1 MAVHRPPQASSNRR
15 LFFYIPPLLISIVVV
30 ALLFLIDTSETD
42 LARDM
47 DLCPVEAGGIAA
59 RSVFLLDLR
68 KPLPERGRSLGS
80 EALRALTLE
89 LGANT
94 ELEVFAVTDN
104 AGAPRQLLD
113 RLCKPYSNADLAFEG
128 AKDRRRG
135 VRDCDD
141 LPAQLP
147 NHVRGNAEQ
156 FCARRT
162 LLGERIGQ
170 LAAAAP
176 AAPLANAYLVEALEE
191 TSLELSELSGRRS
204 LYVFSDMLQHA
215 PWYSHLELGWNGW
228 SFADF
233 MEMRTAQDA
242 LVGPR
247 PPPIPGL
254 DVSIFYV
261 PRTGVTDL
269 PRMKRVHQHFWQEYF
284 AEAKPSFHEQAL
296 MPEYPVAPLMNRLT
310 EAEQERTQLR
320 QEREEAE
327 RLLAQVEQERAALD
341 EARRQADAEE
351 RAQQA
356 RMDELRRQRELL
368 QAEEARR
375 IAAQAEAA
383 RQAQAEE
390 EALAPE
396 PEEAVAEAPPDE
408 PSQPVATEAP
418 PDAAPQPAVA
428 ETPTPEP
435 PAPEPPAPKPPA
447 VAETPAPEPPALEP
461 PAVAETPAP
470 ESPAAA
476 PAEAPEA
483 EDADAQAQAEAL
495 AADVSVDS
503 VALEPCAAHL
513 KPRFH
518 DSLAAYPG
526 GNRRDYGSA
535 TVVIQ
540 FTLNDRGETVP
551 GSVEMLSERSVA
563 EQPAYLSLFSQQAL
577 NLVRSWEFDFA
588 DAGTGECARSQQLVT
603 QFGFQYSR

>member
-15 LFFYIPPLLISIVVV
+15 LFFYIPPLLILIVVV

-68 KPLPERGRSLGS
+68 KPLPEQGRSLGS

-128 AKDRRRG
+128 AKDRRRE

-162 LLGERIGQ
+162 LLGERIEQ

-204 LYVFSDMLQHA
+204 LYVFSDMLQHT

-269 PRMKRVHQHFWQEYF
+269 PRMKRVHQHFWQDYF

-396 PEEAVAEAPPDE
+396 PEEAEPEEAVAEAPPDE

-435 PAPEPPAPKPPA
+435 PAPEPPA
-447 VAETPAPEPPALEP
+447 VAETPAPEP

-503 VALEPCAAHL
+503 VALEPCEAHL
-513 KPRFH
+513 QPRFH
-518 DSLAAYPG
+518 DNIASYPG
-526 GNRRDYGSA
+526 GNRIDYGSA

-563 EQPAYLSLFSQQAL
+563 EQPAYLSLFSQQAV

-588 DAGTGECARSQQLVT
+588 DAETGECARSQQLVT

>member
-15 LFFYIPPLLISIVVV
+15 LLFYIPPLLISIVVV

-68 KPLPERGRSLGS
+68 KPLPEQGRSLGS

-113 RLCKPYSNADLAFEG
+113 RLCKPYGNADLAFEG
-128 AKDRRRG
+128 AKDRRRE

-162 LLGERIGQ
+162 LLGERIEQ

-254 DVSIFYV
+254 DISIFYV

-310 EAEQERTQLR
+310 EAEQERTLLR

-383 RQAQAEE
+383 RQAQAEA

-435 PAPEPPAPKPPA
+435 PA
-447 VAETPAPEPPALEP
+447 VAETPAPEPSAPEP

-476 PAEAPEA
+476 PAAAPEA

-495 AADVSVDS
+495 AADLSVDS

-518 DSLAAYPG
+518 DQIAAYPG
-526 GNRRDYGSA
+526 RIDYGSA

-588 DAGTGECARSQQLVT
+588 DAETGECARSQQLVT

>member
-15 LFFYIPPLLISIVVV
+15 LFFYIPPLLILIVVV

-68 KPLPERGRSLGS
+68 KPLPEQGRSLGS

-128 AKDRRRG
+128 AKDRRRE

-162 LLGERIGQ
+162 LLGERIEQ

-396 PEEAVAEAPPDE
+396 PEEAEPEEAVAEAPPDE

-435 PAPEPPAPKPPA
+435 PAPEPPA
-447 VAETPAPEPPALEP
+447 VAETPAPEP

-503 VALEPCAAHL
+503 VALEPCEAHL
-513 KPRFH
+513 QPRFH
-518 DSLAAYPG
+518 DNIAAYPG
-526 GNRRDYGSA
+526 GNRIDYGSA

-563 EQPAYLSLFSQQAL
+563 EQPAYLSLFSQQAV

-588 DAGTGECARSQQLVT
+588 DAETGECARSQQLVT
-603 QFGFQYSR
+603 QFGFLYSR

>member
-1 MAVHRPPQASSNRR
+1 
-15 LFFYIPPLLISIVVV
+15 
-30 ALLFLIDTSETD
+30 
-42 LARDM
+42 
-47 DLCPVEAGGIAA
+47 
-59 RSVFLLDLR
+59 
-68 KPLPERGRSLGS
+68 
-80 EALRALTLE
+80 
-89 LGANT
+89 
-94 ELEVFAVTDN
+94 
-104 AGAPRQLLD
+104 
-113 RLCKPYSNADLAFEG
+113 
-128 AKDRRRG
+128 
-135 VRDCDD
+135 
-141 LPAQLP
+141 
-147 NHVRGNAEQ
+147 
-156 FCARRT
+156 
-162 LLGERIGQ
+162 
-170 LAAAAP
+170 
-176 AAPLANAYLVEALEE
+176 
-191 TSLELSELSGRRS
+191 
-204 LYVFSDMLQHA
+204 
-215 PWYSHLELGWNGW
+215 
-228 SFADF
+228 
-233 MEMRTAQDA
+233 MRTAQDA

-435 PAPEPPAPKPPA
+435 PAPEPPA

-551 GSVEMLSERSVA
+551 GSVEMLSERSFA

-588 DAGTGECARSQQLVT
+588 DAETGECARRQQLVT

>member
-68 KPLPERGRSLGS
+68 KPLPEQGRSLGS

-128 AKDRRRG
+128 AKDRRRE

-162 LLGERIGQ
+162 LLGERIEQ

-204 LYVFSDMLQHA
+204 LYVFSDMLQHT

-310 EAEQERTQLR
+310 EAEQERTRLR

-341 EARRQADAEE
+341 EARRQANAEE
-351 RAQQA
+351 RAQQV
-356 RMDELRRQRELL
+356 RMDELRRQSELL

-435 PAPEPPAPKPPA
+435 PAPELPA
-447 VAETPAPEPPALEP
+447 VAETTAPEPPAPEP

-495 AADVSVDS
+495 AADVSGDS
-503 VALEPCAAHL
+503 VALGPCEAHL

-518 DSLAAYPG
+518 DEIAAYPG
-526 GNRRDYGSA
+526 RIDYGSA

-577 NLVRSWEFDFA
+577 NLVRRWEFDFA
-588 DAGTGECARSQQLVT
+588 DAETGECARSQQLVT